1 MEVLQHSGPV
11 CLRVRCNSLTT
22 STLAKHMVIKVRYWV
37 IMIMLAASH
46 LGTDKV
52 HNSFVILWDPELGIM
67 QGVALKA
74 EEHACIKRH
83 ITMG

>member
-1 MEVLQHSGPV
+1 
-11 CLRVRCNSLTT
+11 
-22 STLAKHMVIKVRYWV
+22 
-37 IMIMLAASH
+37 MIMLAASH
-46 LGTDKV
+46 LGTGKV
-52 HNSFVILWDPELGIM
+52 HNSFVILCHLWDPELGIM

>member
-1 MEVLQHSGPV
+1 
-11 CLRVRCNSLTT
+11 
-22 STLAKHMVIKVRYWV
+22 
-37 IMIMLAASH
+37 MLAASH
-46 LGTDKV
+46 LGTGKV

-83 ITMG
+83 ITMPPWGDQGQEHEDARVCTLQ